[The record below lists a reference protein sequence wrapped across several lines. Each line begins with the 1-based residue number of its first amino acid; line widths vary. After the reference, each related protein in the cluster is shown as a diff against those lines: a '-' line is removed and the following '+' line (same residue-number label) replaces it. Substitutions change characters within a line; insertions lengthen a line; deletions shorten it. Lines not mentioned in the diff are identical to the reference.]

1 MAQTPDERD
10 PAPGLHRHLRH
21 LAELAREAGAARD
34 PEPML
39 AAILAAQRTAA
50 WALRAGIERARQ
62 SGSSWRD
69 LATVLG
75 VPPATLHRQFQQGG
89 GLFPQPGEPEPEMTP
104 ARPATDRPQWT
115 LPPRPLDLFVGR
127 ARELADLGALLPRR
141 RLVTVWGPPGVGKSR
156 LALELAHQSARRFTG
171 GVCWAGLGPV
181 ADPDRLPGVLAAAL
195 GAPGQ
200 PLADAAAAA
209 CAHGPV
215 LLVADDCEHLAGACG
230 ALLATL
236 LAEHPR
242 LTAVATSRAALRI
255 AGEARVRADPL
266 PVGGPAERLFAERAR
281 EAAHDFDADG
291 HEDLLADICA
301 ALDGLPLAIEL
312 AAQQCAFLPLQAVRS
327 GLGQRL
333 DLDSAGGV
341 PGRHG
346 SLRDS
351 IAWSYG
357 LLGEPAQRVFRRL
370 AILPGGADEITAAA
384 LAGGVPRPG
393 QVLAGLAAASLLV
406 PDDTVPDEG
415 LPGERAPGRFRM
427 LGSVR
432 DFGREQLA
440 AAGETGEVHELLLG
454 WLAGRARILLGRRGR
469 AKDPDD
475 WNWDL
480 AALESYQYA
489 ASLACENADP
499 RFGVLATAATVLL
512 NDSGR
517 STEAQA
523 LAEHAL
529 DQPGLEPG
537 DEARLLMAVTTSLA
551 LGGDQQVAV
560 AVAERAYRSALS
572 LGEDGLAFQARGAL
586 IYAIADSDPARSR
599 LLVREQVA
607 ATGRPDQLADPLN
620 DLAWTALIRG
630 DLAAAEASAARLLAL
645 RGDALDLEERHTC
658 GAIALAAGDHPRAA
672 ALFEEGVA
680 RATGTKILL
689 DLVEGLGA
697 AATGSGDPGRGLRL
711 LAGAAS
717 GRRRQGLRNHGWWA

>member
-1 MAQTPDERD
+1 
-10 PAPGLHRHLRH
+10 
-21 LAELAREAGAARD
+21 
-34 PEPML
+34 
-39 AAILAAQRTAA
+39 
-50 WALRAGIERARQ
+50 
-62 SGSSWRD
+62 
-69 LATVLG
+69 
-75 VPPATLHRQFQQGG
+75 
-89 GLFPQPGEPEPEMTP
+89 
-104 ARPATDRPQWT
+104 
-115 LPPRPLDLFVGR
+115 
-127 ARELADLGALLPRR
+127 
-141 RLVTVWGPPGVGKSR
+141 
-156 LALELAHQSARRFTG
+156 
-171 GVCWAGLGPV
+171 
-181 ADPDRLPGVLAAAL
+181 
-195 GAPGQ
+195 
-200 PLADAAAAA
+200 
-209 CAHGPV
+209 
-215 LLVADDCEHLAGACG
+215 
-230 ALLATL
+230 
-236 LAEHPR
+236 
-242 LTAVATSRAALRI
+242 
-255 AGEARVRADPL
+255 
-266 PVGGPAERLFAERAR
+266 
-281 EAAHDFDADG
+281 
-291 HEDLLADICA
+291 
-301 ALDGLPLAIEL
+301 
-312 AAQQCAFLPLQAVRS
+312 
-327 GLGQRL
+327 
-333 DLDSAGGV
+333 
-341 PGRHG
+341 
-346 SLRDS
+346 
-351 IAWSYG
+351 
-357 LLGEPAQRVFRRL
+357 
-370 AILPGGADEITAAA
+370 
-384 LAGGVPRPG
+384 
-393 QVLAGLAAASLLV
+393 
-406 PDDTVPDEG
+406 
-415 LPGERAPGRFRM
+415 M

-454 WLAGRARILLGRRGR
+454 WLAGRAGILLGRRGR

-529 DQPGLEPG
+529 DQPGLAPG

-607 ATGRPDQLADPLN
+607 ATGGPDQLADPLN

-630 DLAAAEASAARLLAL
+630 DLVAAEASAARLLAL

-697 AATGSGDPGRGLRL
+697 AVTGSGDPGRGLRL

-717 GRRRQGLRNHGWWA
+717 GRRRQGLRNHGWWAEQIGAAAAASRAALAGPAAAAAEAEGEAMSLDQLARYARSGEIDPPVPTSYPLTSREAAIARHVARGMTTRQIAARLGIGARVVDGSVARIRAKLGLASRAQLAAWAAEHLT